1 MSDKFVTYK
10 TSKYQFI
17 FPATMKH
24 ETYSCESYAGI
35 IFDTEKGRFDVV
47 DNPHLG
53 HRLIINPKVGGWS
66 DIPFKPATF
75 GFLPDE
81 VKVSENE

>member
-1 MSDKFVTYK
+1 MSDESVITYS

-35 IFDTEKGRFDVV
+35 IFETEEGRFDVV
-47 DNPHLG
+47 DNPCYG
-53 HRLIINPKVGGWS
+53 HRILINFNSGEWK

-75 GFLPDE
+75 GFLPE
-81 VKVSENE
+81 VIEVSVI